1 MTELINSVI
10 NFFSQVYVTFL
21 AVMSSFRFIDL
32 IDILVVAFLIYKV
45 IQFAKGTRTK
55 QLIYGVLL
63 FLLIWFISSIFEMKS
78 LYTLLSS
85 VLTQGVVAL
94 AVIFQPEIRT
104 ALELLSKSKFKV
116 YKSDYSNEEIVN
128 CIDSVC
134 SACSDFQKDRVGAL
148 IVFEREVKLGDIVRS
163 GVVVDSKAKPE
174 LISNIFYP
182 NTPLHDG
189 AMIIRNGRILAAGC
203 ILPLTSNINIH
214 KSLGT
219 RHRAS
224 LGMSENSDAIVVVV
238 SEETGI
244 ISIAQGGV
252 LKRNFNQ
259 SSLNDYLSDQ
269 LLDKDIE
276 KTNGI
281 ISLLNKLK
289 RGKKDEK

>member
-1 MTELINSVI
+1 
-10 NFFSQVYVTFL
+10 
-21 AVMSSFRFIDL
+21 
-32 IDILVVAFLIYKV
+32 
-45 IQFAKGTRTK
+45 
-55 QLIYGVLL
+55 
-63 FLLIWFISSIFEMKS
+63 
-78 LYTLLSS
+78 
-85 VLTQGVVAL
+85 
-94 AVIFQPEIRT
+94 
-104 ALELLSKSKFKV
+104 
-116 YKSDYSNEEIVN
+116 
-128 CIDSVC
+128 
-134 SACSDFQKDRVGAL
+134 
-148 IVFEREVKLGDIVRS
+148 
-163 GVVVDSKAKPE
+163 
-174 LISNIFYP
+174 
-182 NTPLHDG
+182 
-189 AMIIRNGRILAAGC
+189 MIIRNGRILAAGC